1 MQQMQLP
8 VGAGWS
14 MLHSLSAGHHNGA
27 PFPPA
32 YPAFQSTSPMPG
44 YPSFYPPPLH
54 ALPPHHQLAY
64 PPPPLT
70 YQQQPPPSSSPV
82 SALSA
87 SLSAVR
93 PPSMPAP
100 PGLQQQQQQ
109 QQQPQPSASV
119 YTSQPQSQQA
129 SYANFTSPSTEPY
142 LSSTPVSATAAALYQ
157 QPTHLPHP
165 PLQQTKQQQ
174 SVASSPSAY
183 SASSLSSSTSTP
195 TAPSSRITSVMTHT
209 AGIVSSSSSSIG
221 SAGSSDKKR
230 KRKRGGQARASTGA
244 SSRRLSGSGGGD
256 SESSDGLDLDDDD
269 KEEKTDSESDD
280 VGGIVTDTLQ
290 QLNDPSVVIG
300 KGPAGSAGG
309 LGQYE
314 LELLQREV
322 DELHDEAM
330 AERTRADEVEDRH
343 IRLLQKGRQL
353 AAKCQQLDAAL
364 QHAMAAGS
372 GPDQGDNQVLR
383 WNGMLAALYAEM
395 KAILGDLI
403 DSSSNEQEA
412 ALHTARSSAPAS
424 SVAHAR
430 LSRFLSKS
438 AGERFCKPCRLITTL
453 SKRPFRVLLVD
464 VQRQYTMSKKETRR
478 MTKEEKERLVSV
490 PLRIMGT
497 PNRNNLYFVAKDVC
511 ILIHTRKGNVAKS
524 IGQFS
529 EKQKARMP
537 VLCVRSNGTVSTH
550 ILTVL
555 TVEGVQ
561 RLLGASRS
569 MLAPQVLTW
578 ILQQVDTICGDNP
591 PEPSPTVTAAVTP
604 TARNSSSPSS
614 SSHSASPPTAN
625 SAAAAAAAAGGG
637 GVAAQSASSSSPSS
651 ASSSSSSGS

>member
-1 MQQMQLP
+1 MYQP
-8 VGAGWS
+8 
-14 MLHSLSAGHHNGA
+14 
-27 PFPPA
+27 
-32 YPAFQSTSPMPG
+32 
-44 YPSFYPPPLH
+44 
-54 ALPPHHQLAY
+54 
-64 PPPPLT
+64 
-70 YQQQPPPSSSPV
+70 QQQH
-82 SALSA
+82 LSYT
-87 SLSAVR
+87 
-93 PPSMPAP
+93 AP
-100 PGLQQQQQQ
+100 L
-109 QQQPQPSASV
+109 QQPQ
-119 YTSQPQSQQA
+119 QQH
-129 SYANFTSPSTEPY
+129 T
-142 LSSTPVSATAAALYQ
+142 STPTGQ
-157 QPTHLPHP
+157 
-165 PLQQTKQQQ
+165 
-174 SVASSPSAY
+174 

-195 TAPSSRITSVMTHT
+195 SGPSRAVSRAASSV
-209 AGIVSSSSSSIG
+209 ASSASSSER
-221 SAGSSDKKR
+221 KR
-230 KRKRGGQARASTGA
+230 KRKRSGRQRAAG
-244 SSRRLSGSGGGD
+244 RRSAGGGE
-256 SESSDGLDLDDDD
+256 SESSDEADIDDRE
-269 KEEKTDSESDD
+269 KEEKTDSESDESSAAA
-280 VGGIVTDTLQ
+280 
-290 QLNDPSVVIG
+290 DPVQSLHE
-300 KGPAGSAGG
+300 AGSAAGRGGAGG

-353 AAKCQQLDAAL
+353 AAKCAQLDAVLQAAL
-364 QHAMAAGS
+364 AVAVPEQE
-372 GPDQGDNQVLR
+372 NKVLLR
-383 WNGMLAALYAEM
+383 WDIQLSVLYAEM
-395 KAILGDLI
+395 KAILNDLV
-403 DSSSNEQEA
+403 DSSTTEQEA
-412 ALHTARSSAPAS
+412 AVHSARSTAPAS

-569 MLAPQVLTW
+569 MLAPQVLSW
-578 ILQQVDTICGDNP
+578 ILQQVDAICGENP
-591 PEPSPTVTAAVTP
+591 AEPPPP
-604 TARNSSSPSS
+604 TATTTTASSPSSSSPSS
-614 SSHSASPPTAN
+614 SS
-625 SAAAAAAAAGGG
+625 
-637 GVAAQSASSSSPSS
+637 SSPSTSTTAAS
-651 ASSSSSSGS
+651 AS

>member
-1 MQQMQLP
+1 MQLP
-8 VGAGWS
+8 GWP
-14 MLHSLSAGHHNGA
+14 MLHPHSLHPGQSSSA
-27 PFPPA
+27 PFPPP
-32 YPAFQSTSPMPG
+32 YPFQSTSPMPS
-44 YPSFYPPPLH
+44 YPTFYPPPLH
-54 ALPPHHQLAY
+54 ALTQHHPMGY
-64 PPPPLT
+64 PPPPPLA
-70 YQQQPPPSSSPV
+70 YQQPQPQSSPM

-87 SLSAVR
+87 SMNAVR
-93 PPSMPAP
+93 PPSMPAAPAPQPQPQSAAPTFTSHP
-100 PGLQQQQQQ
+100 PTFSSSAPVFASGSTDSFMSSTAVPASVYHSHVAHNSGSSVQ
-109 QQQPQPSASV
+109 QQQPM
-119 YTSQPQSQQA
+119 
-129 SYANFTSPSTEPY
+129 
-142 LSSTPVSATAAALYQ
+142 
-157 QPTHLPHP
+157 
-165 PLQQTKQQQ
+165 
-174 SVASSPSAY
+174 ASSPS
-183 SASSLSSSTSTP
+183 SRQPASSVSSSTSTP
-195 TAPSSRITSVMTHT
+195 SAAMSRAVVSRSAVSAPLPST
-209 AGIVSSSSSSIG
+209 
-221 SAGSSDKKR
+221 GSSERKKKR
-230 KRKRGGQARASTGA
+230 KRSGRGRASNSSGGRRSTGA
-244 SSRRLSGSGGGD
+244 GESD
-256 SESSDGLDLDDDD
+256 SSDEGDIEDKE

-280 VGGIVTDTLQ
+280 ISVAADPIQ
-290 QLNDPSVVIG
+290 SLNDAGNAVG
-300 KGPAGSAGG
+300 RGSAGG

-353 AAKCQQLDAAL
+353 AAKCAQLDTVLQAAL
-364 QHAMAAGS
+364 AVAVPEQE
-372 GPDQGDNQVLR
+372 NRVLLR
-383 WNGMLAALYAEM
+383 WDIQLSVLYAEM
-395 KAILGDLI
+395 KAILADLV
-403 DSSSNEQEA
+403 DTSTNEQEA
-412 ALHTARSSAPAS
+412 AVHSARSTAPAS

-497 PNRNNLYFVAKDVC
+497 PNRSNLYFVAKDVC

-578 ILQQVDTICGDNP
+578 ILQQVDVICGDNP
-591 PEPSPTVTAAVTP
+591 ADPP
-604 TARNSSSPSS
+604 PSS
-614 SSHSASPPTAN
+614 TATTAS
-625 SAAAAAAAAGGG
+625 
-637 GVAAQSASSSSPSS
+637 SS
-651 ASSSSSSGS
+651 ASSSSSSSPVTATTIASAP